1 MGLPTMAV
9 DQPRSLESKL
19 GASVGKLNVCS
30 EKINAFKKENWTII
44 RKETQTSFLVSLHF
58 VLLCLGTKGP
68 KTWMWL
74 LLNSLP
80 GVQVNIIQS
89 HHTTDRSWWSVI
101 MSALKAKQS
110 QAWSGQSRKINQSR
124 RKKNLKQNKPTKP
137 KTTRTNLKEA
147 TAFPSLSDNLQNRWS
162 WLTLRSDLPQELNR
176 DKKWWIP
183 VEKSRHLFQ
192 EYKNKR

>member
-44 RKETQTSFLVSLHF
+44 RKESQTSFLVSLHF

-124 RKKNLKQNKPTKP
+124 RKKKP
-137 KTTRTNLKEA
+137 KTKQTNK
-147 TAFPSLSDNLQNRWS
+147 TQNNQNKS
-162 WLTLRSDLPQELNR
+162 ERSHCFSQFVR
-176 DKKWWIP
+176 
-183 VEKSRHLFQ
+183 
-192 EYKNKR
+192 